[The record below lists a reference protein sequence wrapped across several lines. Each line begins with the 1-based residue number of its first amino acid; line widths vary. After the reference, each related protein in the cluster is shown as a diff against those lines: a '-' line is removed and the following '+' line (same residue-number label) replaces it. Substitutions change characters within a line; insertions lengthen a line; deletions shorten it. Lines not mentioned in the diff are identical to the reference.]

1 MTPPDNQILSSNNF
15 ALKQIH
21 FGMNAFR
28 IAEQIDNF
36 FKSRFLYLFFFPNV
50 TPKWL

>member
-1 MTPPDNQILSSNNF
+1 MTPPDNQILTSNYF

-36 FKSRFLYLFFFPNV
+36 FEVKIFTFFFL
-50 TPKWL
+50 T